1 MNMHRVMNRV
11 LNIGS
16 INIDYVYDVRHFV
29 RPGETLSATAL
40 NVFPG
45 GKGLNQSVALA
56 RAGASVF
63 HAGKTGGDGRGMA
76 ELMARAGVNVDRV
89 DSSAKNTGHAIIQVN
104 EEGENCIILFGGANR
119 EMDRP
124 YVDRAFDGFGEN
136 DFLVLQNEVNEI
148 PYMMESAAAK
158 GLYVVFNPAPF
169 GPEVASYPLDLVD
182 CFVLNEIEGNGLSG
196 KEDPTEILDEMRS
209 RFPRASVVLT
219 LGSDGVLYKD
229 ANTTLR
235 HGVYDV
241 EVVDTTAA
249 GDTFLGYFIASLT
262 ARKPLPEALRLAS
275 KASALAVS
283 RKGASSSIPA
293 LAEVLS
299 AVSVHVRGDEAP

>member
-1 MNMHRVMNRV
+1 MSRVMSRV

-45 GKGLNQSVALA
+45 GKGLNQSIALA

-63 HAGKTGGDGRGMA
+63 HAGRTGGDGRGMV
-76 ELMARAGVNVDRV
+76 ELMERAGVNVDRV
-89 DSSAKNTGHAIIQVN
+89 DSSGKNTGHAIIQVDDA
-104 EEGENCIILFGGANR
+104 GENCIILFGGANR
-119 EMDRP
+119 EMDRA
-124 YVDRAFDGFGEN
+124 YIDRAFSGFGKN
-136 DFLVLQNEVNEI
+136 DFLALQNEVNEI
-148 PYMMESAAAK
+148 PYMMESAAAR

-169 GPEVASYPLDLVD
+169 GPEVTRYPLDLVD

-196 KEDPTEILDEMRS
+196 REEPAEILDEMRS

-219 LGSDGVLYKD
+219 LGGDGVLYKD
-229 ANTTLR
+229 ANTASSHR
-235 HGVYDV
+235 AYDV

-249 GDTFLGYFIASLT
+249 GDTFLGYFIASL
-262 ARKPLPEALRLAS
+262 AAKNPLGEALRLAS
-275 KASALAVS
+275 TASAIAVS
-283 RKGASSSIPA
+283 RKGASSSIPT

-299 AVSVHVRGDEAP
+299 AKLEPVE

>member
-1 MNMHRVMNRV
+1 MRRI

-29 RPGETLSATAL
+29 QPGETLSATDL
-40 NVFPG
+40 NIFPG
-45 GKGLNQSVALA
+45 GKGLNQSIALA

-63 HAGKTGGDGRGMA
+63 HAGKTGSDGREMI
-76 ELMARAGVNVDRV
+76 ELMKQAGVNVDRV
-89 DSSAKNTGHAIIQVN
+89 DSSGKNTGHAIIQVDS
-104 EEGENCIILFGGANR
+104 EGENCIILFGGANS

-124 YVDRAFDGFGEN
+124 YIDSAFSGFGKN

-148 PYMMESAAAK
+148 EYMIESAVAE

-169 GPEVASYPLDLVD
+169 GPEVTRYPLDLVD

-196 KEDPTEILDEMRS
+196 KEKPEEILDEMRS
-209 RFPRASVVLT
+209 RFPKASIVLT
-219 LGSDGVLYKD
+219 LGSDGALYKD

-249 GDTFLGYFIASLT
+249 GDTFLGYFIASLAADKT
-262 ARKPLPEALRLAS
+262 IDEALRLAS
-275 KASALAVS
+275 IASSLAVS
-283 RKGASSSIPA
+283 RKGASSSIPI
-293 LAEVLS
+293 LDEVLS
-299 AVSVHVRGDEAP
+299 AGLKPVALITREY

>member
-1 MNMHRVMNRV
+1 MRRV

-29 RPGETLSATAL
+29 RPGETLSAAAL
-40 NVFPG
+40 NIFPG
-45 GKGLNQSVALA
+45 GKGLNQSIALA
-56 RAGASVF
+56 RAGAPVF
-63 HAGKTGGDGRGMA
+63 HAGRTGGDGRGMA
-76 ELMARAGVNVDRV
+76 ALMERAGVNVDRV
-89 DSSAKNTGHAIIQVN
+89 DASGKNTGHAIIQVD
-104 EEGENCIILFGGANR
+104 EKGENCIILFGGANR

-124 YVDRAFDGFGEN
+124 YIDRAFDGFGKG

-148 PYMMESAAAK
+148 PYMMELAAAE

-169 GPEVASYPLDLVD
+169 GPEVTRYPLDLVD
-182 CFVLNEIEGNGLSG
+182 CFVLNEIEGKGLSG
-196 KEDPTEILDEMRS
+196 REEPEEILDETRS

-219 LGSDGVLYKD
+219 LGGDGVLYKD
-229 ANTTLR
+229 ASTALS

-249 GDTFLGYFIASLT
+249 GDTFLGYFIASL
-262 ARKPLPEALRLAS
+262 AAMKPIPEALRLAS
-275 KASALAVS
+275 LASSIAVS

-299 AVSVHVRGDEAP
+299 ADFGLVTKRD

>member
-1 MNMHRVMNRV
+1 MRRV

-29 RPGETLSATAL
+29 QPGETLSAAAL
-40 NVFPG
+40 NIFPG
-45 GKGLNQSVALA
+45 GKGLNQSIALA

-63 HAGKTGGDGRGMA
+63 HAGKTGGDGREMV
-76 ELMARAGVNVDRV
+76 ELMKRAGVNVDRV
-89 DSSAKNTGHAIIQVN
+89 DSSGKNTGHAIIQVDQ
-104 EEGENCIILFGGANR
+104 EGENCIILFGGANG

-124 YVDRAFDGFGEN
+124 YIDRAISGFGEN

-148 PYMMESAAAK
+148 AYMMESAAAQ

-169 GPEVASYPLDLVD
+169 GPEVTCCPLDLVD

-196 KEDPTEILDEMRS
+196 KNEPAEILDEMRS

-219 LGSDGVLYKD
+219 LGGDGVLYRD
-229 ANTTLR
+229 ANTVLG

-249 GDTFLGYFIASLT
+249 GDTFLGYFIASL
-262 ARKPLPEALRLAS
+262 AADKPIDEALRLAS
-275 KASALAVS
+275 RASSLAVS
-283 RKGASSSIPA
+283 RKGASASIPV
-293 LAEVLS
+293 LDEVLS
-299 AVSVHVRGDEAP
+299 ADLKPDF

>member
-1 MNMHRVMNRV
+1 MHRI

-16 INIDYVYDVRHFV
+16 INIDYVYDVQHFV
-29 RPGETLSATAL
+29 RPGETLSAAAL
-40 NVFPG
+40 TIFPG
-45 GKGLNQSVALA
+45 GKGLNQSIALA

-63 HAGKTGGDGRGMA
+63 HAGRTGGDGHGMV
-76 ELMARAGVNVDRV
+76 ELMKRAGVNVDRV
-89 DSSAKNTGHAIIQVN
+89 DSSGKNTGHAVIQVDDK
-104 EEGENCIILFGGANR
+104 GENCIILFGGANQ

-124 YVDRAFDGFGEN
+124 YIDKAFAGFEKN

-148 PYMMESAAAK
+148 SYMVESAAAK

-169 GPEVASYPLDLVD
+169 GPEVTRYPLDLID
-182 CFVLNEIEGNGLSG
+182 CFVLNEIEGKGLSG
-196 KEDPTEILDEMRS
+196 KEEPAEILDEMRT

-219 LGSDGVLYKD
+219 LGGDGVLYKD
-229 ANTTLR
+229 ANVTLS

-249 GDTFLGYFIASLT
+249 GDTFLGYFIASLAT
-262 ARKPLPEALRLAS
+262 EKAISEALRLAS
-275 KASALAVS
+275 IASSLTVS

-293 LAEVLS
+293 LTEVLS
-299 AVSVHVRGDEAP
+299 VELKNTCGS